1 MSDNDTLKARG
12 TSAHRTQTCKSKVK
26 EKGARHIDEG
36 KMKQDT
42 HAKQKVNTMEEG
54 DLWVDR

>member
-1 MSDNDTLKARG
+1 M
-12 TSAHRTQTCKSKVK
+12 CKSKVK

-42 HAKQKVNTMEEG
+42 HGKQKVKTMEE